1 MKAQDTSTIYTANE
15 NDKMISIPTELE
27 VRTAYKRYEKFKN
40 SGVIEL
46 DMCCYDKSELIE
58 VLSYQRNSID
68 DISGYR
74 ETLYYINSDR
84 FLRVLEECDAL
95 SGEVFNFDNA
105 YNWIIKYYDATM
117 SKRYFNEYV
126 QNAIKP
132 HDNNA
137 FFDKRVEKWKANPDS
152 DSILSQ
158 EVRDG
163 KHPDLLPFLYMFV
176 DKTLPID
183 IESGHLTVG
192 PRPKSFSKK
201 YLEKKKAEDELNRL
215 HGEYARLPK
224 NIMDSDYIYMKSHL
238 KEEIELCNKIR
249 KLETDEYQSSP
260 SSFWIEQ
267 LLYVAVCSVCLKELN
282 EIQKIIDSIDNQDTR
297 IFSKMIEIAKKGLS
311 YREQFMNM
319 LDIGIEYKQTDL
331 RKIYESYI
339 EKESRKYSNEIAY
352 YIPEKIEYLVNESV
366 DAGLWKKE
374 NRKNRVFITRL
385 R

>member
-1 MKAQDTSTIYTANE
+1 MKAKDTSTIYTANE

-27 VRTAYKRYEKFKN
+27 ARTAYKRYEKFKN

-95 SGEVFNFDNA
+95 SGEIFNFDKA
-105 YNWIIKYYDATM
+105 YNWVIKYYDATM
-117 SKRYFNEYV
+117 SKSYFNEYV

-132 HDNNA
+132 NDNNA

-183 IESGHLTVG
+183 IGSGHLTVG

-201 YLEKKKAEDELNRL
+201 YLEKKRAEDELNRL
-215 HGEYARLPK
+215 YGEYARLPK

-260 SSFWIEQ
+260 ASFWIEQ
-267 LLYVAVCSVCLKELN
+267 LLYVAVCSVSLKELN
-282 EIQKIIDSIDNQDTR
+282 DIQKISDGTNAQNMKV
-297 IFSKMIEIAKKGLS
+297 FSEMIEIAKGGYT
-311 YREQFMNM
+311 YREKFMNI
-319 LDIGIEYKQTDL
+319 LEVGTEYKQTDL
-331 RKIYESYI
+331 RKIYDNYLKTESEHYGVECESYI
-339 EKESRKYSNEIAY
+339 PKKF
-352 YIPEKIEYLVNESV
+352 EYLVNESV